1 MSEDAGDWLLI
12 GLDEKLAKKQGVP
25 ARIPVPKGEFESLAE
40 KGMNVDQMRG
50 WVSKFITTSP
60 AMHNANWRTQNAAL
74 ARSFEVFVAKKDS
87 WAKAQDAF
95 GKNDFK
101 SAVGALRMISNI
113 DPNDHCAKLNLA
125 SALSS
130 SGDHAGAIAMLDA
143 ITETWAD
150 DAEFHV
156 TRANVLLSLE
166 RRDDAI
172 GALVDALERDPSH
185 NQALGTLKALGV
197 LAAIYEDPRDAASLT
212 YVRTDKVL
220 EHLES
225 VWAAA
230 PRDVDYYLR
239 QVAYH
244 QMERRPAVALAAA
257 EKAIALAGSSSP
269 DARAVTARITA
280 LRELGKV
287 VEATAAARAV
297 VEKGPSGAAHLDLAR
312 CLLAASKNDEANA
325 ELDLAI
331 AADPGDLM
339 ALDLRWWPATRHD
352 LEKLEAALPMFQ
364 AHAEAHPTS
373 AGGWRMLAR
382 ARLAIGD
389 GERAMPLF
397 EKAVALAPGDD
408 DLRAEWWAELV
419 RLGKAAE
426 VIADA
431 EKLGDMKTHDWKAR
445 WNYAEAFAAAGRK
458 MEAQTV
464 FSGINHDE
472 SLHVDV
478 RKRAKRAAMGVGGGK
493 AASGSAMVL
502 AG

>member
-25 ARIPVPKGEFESLAE
+25 ARIPVPKGEFESLAD
-40 KGMNVDQMRG
+40 KGMTVDQMRG

-60 AMHNANWRTQNAAL
+60 AMHNANWRTENAAL

-87 WAKAQDAF
+87 WAKAQTAF

-101 SAVGALRMISNI
+101 AAVGALRMISNI

-130 SGDHAGAIAMLDA
+130 SGDHPAAIAMLDSVA
-143 ITETWAD
+143 ETWAD

-156 TRANVLLSLE
+156 TRANVLLSLQ

-185 NQALGTLKALGV
+185 NQAMETLKALGV
-197 LAAIYEDPRDAASLT
+197 LAAVYEDPRDAASLT
-212 YVRTDKVL
+212 YVRTDKVT
-220 EHLES
+220 EHMES
-225 VWAAA
+225 VWAAE
-230 PRDVDYYLR
+230 PRDVDYYMR

-257 EKAIALAGSSSP
+257 EKAIALAGSAKP
-269 DARAVTARITA
+269 DARALSARITA
-280 LRELGKV
+280 LRELGRID
-287 VEATAAARAV
+287 EATAAARAV
-297 VEKGPSGAAHLDLAR
+297 LEKDPAATGGHLDLAR
-312 CLLAASKNDEANA
+312 CLLAAGKNDDANA
-325 ELDLAI
+325 ELDRAI

-352 LEKLEAALPMFQ
+352 LEQLEAALPMFQ
-364 AHAEAHPTS
+364 AHADAHPTT

-389 GERAMPLF
+389 AERAMPLF

-419 RLGKAAE
+419 RHGNAAD

-464 FSGINHDE
+464 FAGINHDE
-472 SLHVDV
+472 SLHLDV
-478 RKRAKRAAMGVGGGK
+478 RKRAKRAATGAGGGT
-493 AASGSAMVL
+493 
-502 AG
+502 

>member
-12 GLDEKLAKKQGVP
+12 GLDDKLAKKQGVP
-25 ARIPVPKGEFESLAE
+25 ARIPVPKGEFESLAD
-40 KGMNVDQMRG
+40 KGMTVDQMRG

-101 SAVGALRMISNI
+101 AAVGALRMISNI

-130 SGDHAGAIAMLDA
+130 SGDHPAAIAMLDSV
-143 ITETWAD
+143 TETWAD

-156 TRANVLLSLE
+156 TRANVLLSLQ

-185 NQALGTLKALGV
+185 NQAMETLKALGV
-197 LAAIYEDPRDAASLT
+197 LAAVYEDPRDAASLT
-212 YVRTDKVL
+212 YVRTDKVA
-220 EHLES
+220 EHMES
-225 VWAAA
+225 VWAAE
-230 PRDVDYYLR
+230 PRDVDYYMR
-239 QVAYH
+239 QIAYH

-257 EKAIALAGSSSP
+257 EKAIALGGGARP
-269 DARAVTARITA
+269 DARALSARITA
-280 LRELGKV
+280 LRELGRV
-287 VEATAAARAV
+287 DEATAAARAV
-297 VEKGPSGAAHLDLAR
+297 LEKDPSAAGGHLDLAR
-312 CLLAASKNDEANA
+312 CLLAAGKNDDANA
-325 ELDLAI
+325 ELDRAI

-352 LEKLEAALPMFQ
+352 LEQLEAALPMFQ
-364 AHAEAHPTS
+364 AHADAHPTT

-389 GERAMPLF
+389 AERAMPLF

-419 RLGKAAE
+419 RHGKAAD

-464 FSGINHDE
+464 FAGINHDE
-472 SLHVDV
+472 SLHLDV
-478 RKRAKRAAMGVGGGK
+478 RKRAKRAAMGAGGGT
-493 AASGSAMVL
+493 
-502 AG
+502 

>member
-12 GLDEKLAKKQGVP
+12 GLDEKLARKQGVP
-25 ARIPVPKGEFESLAE
+25 VRIPVPKGEFESLAD
-40 KGMNVDQMRG
+40 KGMTVDQMRG

-101 SAVGALRMISNI
+101 SAVGALRMIANI
-113 DPNDHCAKLNLA
+113 DPNDHCAKLNLG

-130 SGDHAGAIAMLDA
+130 AGDHAAAIAMLDGV
-143 ITETWAD
+143 TETWAD
-150 DAEFHV
+150 DAEFHM

-172 GALVDALERDPSH
+172 GALADALERDPSH
-185 NQALGTLKALGV
+185 QSALDTLKALGILSAV
-197 LAAIYEDPRDAASLT
+197 YEDPRDAASLT
-212 YVRTDKVL
+212 YVRTDKVT
-220 EHLES
+220 EHMES

-244 QMERRPAVALAAA
+244 QLERRPAVALAAA
-257 EKAIALAGSSSP
+257 EKAIALAGGSP

-280 LRELGKV
+280 LRELKRV
-287 VEATAAARAV
+287 DEATAAAREAV
-297 VEKGPSGAAHLDLAR
+297 AKSQSGAAHLDLAR
-312 CLLAASKNDEANA
+312 CLLAANKEDEANT
-325 ELDLAI
+325 ELDFAI

-352 LEKLEAALPMFQ
+352 LQLLEAALPMFQ
-364 AHAEAHPTS
+364 AHAEAHPTH

-389 GERAMPLF
+389 AERAMPLF

-419 RLGKAAE
+419 RHGKAAE

-445 WNYAEAFAAAGRK
+445 WNHAEAFAAAGRK
-458 MEAQTV
+458 IEAQTV
-464 FSGINHDE
+464 FAGINHDE

-478 RKRAKRAAMGVGGGK
+478 RKRAKRAAMGVSGGGT
-493 AASGSAMVL
+493 
-502 AG
+502 